1 MLGFFTSL
9 LIAFGGIGFVS
20 AQSTV
25 AEFDRLGKVLSG
37 VYGIVNAVIAIA
49 VALAFLFFF
58 WGIATF
64 LLNLSKGKSDV
75 AQEAKNKLLWGIIA
89 IFVLSSIWG
98 LVFFL
103 RTLFLSAPGSTQI
116 GTFRLPP
123 GSESPPPGS
132 PPPGTDTLF
141 SSPPTTTHFGNPPSG
156 NHYSEG
162 SVFPG
167 LTTAPT
173 REQASLVCTSAE
185 PPDWCYFLTGPS
197 TGHGHATVLGSP
209 TLTGNTGVG
218 AHTHLSGN
226 TLLNGHIHLIG
237 EY

>member
-9 LIAFGGIGFVS
+9 SIAFGGIGLVS

-25 AEFDRLGKVLSG
+25 AEFDRLEKVLSG
-37 VYGIVNAVIAIA
+37 VYGIVNAVIVIA

-123 GSESPPPGS
+123 GSESPPPGGR
-132 PPPGTDTLF
+132 PNPHDGPDILF
-141 SSPPTTTHFGNPPSG
+141 SSPPTGEHYSSPPSG
-156 NHYSEG
+156 EHYSDG
-162 SVFPG
+162 RTFDG
-167 LTTAPT
+167 LDAAPT
-173 REQASLVCTSAE
+173 REQAVALCPSST
-185 PPDWCYFLTGPS
+185 PPEWCYILTGS
-197 TGHGHATVLGSP
+197 TALGGHDHIGGTSP
-209 TLTGNTGVG
+209 VTG
-218 AHTHLSGN
+218 HTHLTGH
-226 TLLNGHIHLIG
+226 TVLQGHIHLRG
-237 EY
+237 EL